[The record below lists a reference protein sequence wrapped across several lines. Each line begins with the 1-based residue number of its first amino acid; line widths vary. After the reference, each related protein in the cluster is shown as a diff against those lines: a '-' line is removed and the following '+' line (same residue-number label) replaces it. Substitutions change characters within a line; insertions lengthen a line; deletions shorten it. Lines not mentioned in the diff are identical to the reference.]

1 VIKAPLSNSRE
12 RVRDFVPKL
21 IELSEKVLYDD
32 VWEGPGLSKRDRS
45 LVTVAHDGGDDGQG
59 RSGRRGAAVTAG
71 SAHASGTRRSSAMR
85 LARGASS
92 ICRMMSMSSACCC
105 EGRT

>member
-1 VIKAPLSNSRE
+1 MTKAPLSNSRE

-21 IELSEKVLYDD
+21 SELSEKVLYDD
-32 VWEGPGLSKRDRS
+32 VWESLSKRDRS

-59 RSGRRGAAVTAG
+59 RSRRRGAAVTAG
-71 SAHASGTRRSSAMR
+71 SAHAPGTRKSSAMR